1 MNHQPTQKTTNNGC
15 TIWSVNRPRKNIV
28 QPATQN
34 APAET
39 IPGLSGRREKCQT
52 INCSC
57 SLLNSCDSSVPPS
70 LPWQLRLSLLS
81 SGQTTTRRHHP
92 GGIMII
98 IFRSLPWQ
106 GVIQQVSH
114 PTLEETSFRASS
126 SLLLVAIDKWR
137 RLCFACH
144 PLNFHCSGCL
154 SAEIPSPSL
163 TGGVNSIC
171 YRTKNVKS
179 PRNGL
184 GLEEEGS
191 SGIVSSA
198 TQNSSRNIL
207 HNILNGEESWADL
220 ISPGWQCSHG
230 GQKTFCSHNE
240 FWRWFPVV
248 YVFAWTDII
257 RVCFDWNW

>member
-1 MNHQPTQKTTNNGC
+1 MYNLIRESVQEEYSPACHPECTSRDDPRPLWTQGKMSNNKLFVF
-15 TIWSVNRPRKNIV
+15 IIKF
-28 QPATQN
+28 
-34 APAET
+34 
-39 IPGLSGRREKCQT
+39 
-52 INCSC
+52 
-57 SLLNSCDSSVPPS
+57 
-70 LPWQLRLSLLS
+70 LRLLRSSFSSFAAPIVLIEPRSDHNTTTSPRRDNDNNISIGSLAGSHSAGLPSHTGGDFLS
-81 SGQTTTRRHHP
+81 SLFFSG
-92 GGIMII
+92 
-98 IFRSLPWQ
+98 
-106 GVIQQVSH
+106 
-114 PTLEETSFRASS
+114 
-126 SLLLVAIDKWR
+126 LVAIDKWR

-144 PLNFHCSGCL
+144 PMNFHCSGCL

-191 SGIVSSA
+191 SRIVSSA
-198 TQNSSRNIL
+198 TPNSSRNIL

-240 FWRWFPVV
+240 FWRWFPVAV
-248 YVFAWTDII
+248 YVFAWTLFECALI
-257 RVCFDWNW
+257 RIGRTTHA